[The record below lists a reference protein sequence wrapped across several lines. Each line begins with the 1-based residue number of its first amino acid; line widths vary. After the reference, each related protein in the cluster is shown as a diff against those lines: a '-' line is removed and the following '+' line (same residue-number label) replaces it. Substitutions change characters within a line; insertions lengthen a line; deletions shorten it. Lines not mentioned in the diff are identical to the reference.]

1 MNISNYE
8 EDLMKCESG
17 SPCHIDDG
25 SFDVKRFNTPS
36 SNIEIEDIK
45 KREYGFAPKDINHNK
60 VIAIW
65 LCEYGVTG
73 WDGVFDD
80 EKELPYSKQTARQ
93 IFLNPAYYLSL
104 NLLLLQHASDY
115 NNYLHDAIEED
126 VIAIKKN

>member
-8 EDLMKCESG
+8 EDKGKQEKG
-17 SPCHIDDG
+17 SPCHIEEG
-25 SFDVKRFNTPS
+25 YFDVKRFNTPA
-36 SNIEIEDIK
+36 SNIEIELIK
-45 KREYGFAPKDINHNK
+45 KKEYGFAPKDIDHNK

-73 WDGVFDD
+73 WGGVFDD
-80 EKELPYSKQTARQ
+80 EKELDYSPQAARQ
-93 IFLNPAYYLSL
+93 IFLNPAYFLSL

-126 VIAIKKN
+126 ITAIKKN